1 LLILKNWIFN
11 VYRNHIPNFR
21 GKIRIGKIVR
31 NFLSYHPNFQDPI
44 KARDGVN
51 YFLPSLNDQIGI
63 ELFFHGIYEKDII
76 DFLVNNI
83 QDDDVFFDIGSNI
96 GSIGIPI
103 ARTRKITYF
112 GFEASP
118 NVYSY
123 LKRNFDINIDYAVS
137 LVNKAVADNDD
148 KQLNFVDC
156 SYDRYG
162 EGHLTFE
169 KSDLNTISV
178 DTISLDKF
186 CKESKISQIDW
197 LKIDVQGHESLVF
210 LGAERLL
217 QEGRIKN
224 ILFEFEEW
232 AESDAGYEIGLAK
245 KMIEAYGY
253 RLQNLRGENW
263 SILDESNSTMI
274 WATI

>member
-1 LLILKNWIFN
+1 MILKNWIFN

-21 GKIRIGKIVR
+21 GKIRIGKIIR
-31 NFLSYHPNFQDPI
+31 NFLFYNPNIREPI
-44 KARDGVN
+44 KARNGVN
-51 YFLPSLNDQIGI
+51 YFIPSLKDQIGI
-63 ELFFHGIYEKDII
+63 ELFFHGIYEKNII

-83 QDDDVFFDIGSNI
+83 QDNDVIFDIGSNI

-103 ARTRKITYF
+103 ARTRKISYF

-118 NVYSY
+118 TVYSY
-123 LKRNFDINIDYAVS
+123 LKRNFDINIDYNVT
-137 LVNKAVADNDD
+137 LVNKAVAANDGQ
-148 KQLNFVDC
+148 QLKFVDC
-156 SYDRYG
+156 SFDRYG

-169 KSDLNTISV
+169 TDDLSTISV

-186 CKESKISQIDW
+186 CAESKISQIDW

-232 AESDAGYEIGLAK
+232 AERDAGYEVGLAK

-253 RLQNLRGENW
+253 RLQNLRSENW
-263 SILDESNSTMI
+263 SILDESNNTMI

>member
-1 LLILKNWIFN
+1 MKNWIFKF
-11 VYRNHIPNFR
+11 YRNQIPNFR
-21 GKIRIGKIVR
+21 GKIRIGKIGR
-31 NFLSYHPNFQDPI
+31 NLLSYHPNFQDPI

-63 ELFFHGIYEKDII
+63 EIFFHGIYEKDII
-76 DFLVNNI
+76 DFLNNKI
-83 QDDDVFFDIGSNI
+83 KDEDVFFDVGANI

-103 ARTRKITYF
+103 AKHRGIRYF

-118 NVYSY
+118 TVYSY
-123 LKRNFDINIDYAVS
+123 LKRNFEINIDYTVG

-156 SYDRYG
+156 SSDRYG

-178 DTISLDKF
+178 DTICLDKF
-186 CKESKISQIDW
+186 CTESNITQIDW

-210 LGAERLL
+210 IGSERLL
-217 QEGRIKN
+217 KEGKIKN
-224 ILFEFEEW
+224 ILFEFEAW
-232 AESDAGYEIGLAK
+232 AESSAGYEIGTAK

-253 RLQNLRGENW
+253 RLNNLSGEHW
-263 SILDESNSTMI
+263 SMQDESNSTMI

>member
-1 LLILKNWIFN
+1 MKNWIFN